1 MSDPTDADF
10 NGLWGSDNTLNPMAS
25 TSGDLPPDPVPMPDA
40 ITPEQERQ
48 GILNAV
54 FALGHHFDAV
64 RATQHHISR
73 TIEALTNRILT
84 APVPPQAPPPT
95 APAHAAP
102 PSGDPRGAPR
112 FKEPFVFTG
121 SASEVEPWIDEIS
134 NAIHLQRSTLVTDY
148 DKAIYLAG
156 YLKVG
161 NPKSW
166 YYGIRSSHNFLL
178 YNFNALIANFRSH
191 FGDPNLV
198 STALHKLKSL
208 KQTGS
213 CASYASRSRELHD
226 HLKLDD
232 FTKINYFYDGLK
244 EAIKD
249 LLVTVKRK
257 QVFDDFV
264 NQCIEIDN
272 RVHER
277 ERERKH
283 SSRPS
288 TSRPQDSRP
297 RASAST
303 PSYSAPTPSSQ
314 VVPMEIDAVKRGPI
328 TAEEKARRKKEGLCY
343 YCAGK
348 HRAANCPNMSAKAKA
363 DFEARRNA
371 QSSTSS
377 GKA

>member
-1 MSDPTDADF
+1 M
-10 NGLWGSDNTLNPMAS
+10 
-25 TSGDLPPDPVPMPDA
+25 
-40 ITPEQERQ
+40 
-48 GILNAV
+48 
-54 FALGHHFDAV
+54 
-64 RATQHHISR
+64 
-73 TIEALTNRILT
+73 
-84 APVPPQAPPPT
+84 
-95 APAHAAP
+95 
-102 PSGDPRGAPR
+102 
-112 FKEPFVFTG
+112 
-121 SASEVEPWIDEIS
+121 
-134 NAIHLQRSTLVTDY
+134 
-148 DKAIYLAG
+148 
-156 YLKVG
+156 
-161 NPKSW
+161 
-166 YYGIRSSHNFLL
+166 
-178 YNFNALIANFRSH
+178 IANFRSH

-213 CASYASRSRELHD
+213 CASYASRSRELHY